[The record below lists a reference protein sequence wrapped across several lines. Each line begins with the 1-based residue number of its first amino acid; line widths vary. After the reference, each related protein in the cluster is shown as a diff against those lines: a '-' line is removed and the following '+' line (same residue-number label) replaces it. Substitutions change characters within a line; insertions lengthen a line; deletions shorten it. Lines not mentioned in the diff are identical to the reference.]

1 MDKKKQNVAIVGPK
15 GGVGKTIISAN
26 LAIALSKLGKKVIV
40 VDLDLGASNLHTT
53 FGLTAPK
60 YTLDDYI
67 FNKVSK
73 LPDIVQNTDI
83 DNLKIIC
90 GGDVPGIAN
99 LHYQKKVKL
108 IRNLSTLESDFVLL
122 DLGAGVS
129 YNVVDF
135 LIIAQNG
142 LLVTTPDVNSL
153 LNCYSFIKTLIFRRL
168 TFYFRRAKCPELLE
182 LLEKA
187 KQTDDYPDLKTMEGF
202 LQEARKIDAALAE
215 GAKKILWRFKPTV
228 VVNRV
233 RTANDA
239 KAGETIRKLMRQY
252 LSVESSVTMSIRED
266 QAVSNALANLTP
278 IMLKSP
284 QSKFCK
290 DIKEI
295 AQALYNSEAGN

>member
-1 MDKKKQNVAIVGPK
+1 MDKQKQNVAIVGPK

-53 FGLTAPK
+53 FGLTASK

-67 FNKVSK
+67 FNKVK
-73 LPDIVQNTDI
+73 NLTDI
-83 DNLKIIC
+83 IQDTDVSNLRIIC

-108 IRNLSTLESDFVLL
+108 IRNLATLESDFILL

-168 TFYFRRAKCPELLE
+168 TFYFKREKSPELLE

-187 KQTDDYPDLKTMEGF
+187 KHSDDNPHLKTMEGF
-202 LQEARKIDAALAE
+202 LQEARKINAAVAE
-215 GAKKILWRFKPTV
+215 GVKKILWRFNPIV

-233 RTANDA
+233 QTANDA

-266 QAVSNALANLTP
+266 QAVRNALANLTP
-278 IMLKSP
+278 IMLETP
-284 QSKFCK
+284 ESKFCK

-295 AQALYNSEAGN
+295 ALALYNLKAGT

>member
-1 MDKKKQNVAIVGPK
+1 MDKRKQNVAIVGPK

-26 LAIALSKLGKKVIV
+26 LAVALSKLGKKVIV

-53 FGLTAPK
+53 FRLTGPK

-67 FNKVSK
+67 FNRVGK
-73 LPDIVQNTDI
+73 LTEIVQDTEIN
-83 DNLKIIC
+83 NLKIIC
-90 GGDVPGIAN
+90 GGDAPGIAN

-108 IRNLSTLESDFVLL
+108 IRNLSTLESDFVIL

-142 LLVTTPDVNSL
+142 LLVTTPEFNSL

-168 TFYFRRAKCPELLE
+168 TFYFKRQKCFELLD

-187 KQTDDYPDLKTMEGF
+187 KYSEDNPHLKTMEGF
-202 LQEARKIDAALAE
+202 LKEARKINVTVAE
-215 GAKKILWRFKPTV
+215 GVKKILWHFKPIV

-233 RTANDA
+233 QTVNDD
-239 KAGETIRKLMRQY
+239 KAGEVIRKLMHQY
-252 LSVESSVTMSIRED
+252 LSVESTVTMSIRED
-266 QAVSNALANLTP
+266 QTVKNALANLSP
-278 IMLKSP
+278 IMLEVP
-284 QSKFCK
+284 EANFCK

-295 AQALYNSEAGN
+295 ALALYNSKADN

>member
-53 FGLTAPK
+53 FGLTTSK

-67 FNKVSK
+67 LNKVK
-73 LPDIVQNTDI
+73 NLADIVQDTDVS
-83 DNLKIIC
+83 NLRIIC

-108 IRNLSTLESDFVLL
+108 IRNLATLESDFVLL
-122 DLGAGVS
+122 DLGAGAS
-129 YNVVDF
+129 YNVIDF

-168 TFYFRRAKCPELLE
+168 TFYFKRAKCPELLE

-187 KQTDDYPDLKTMEGF
+187 KQTDDHPHLKTMAGF
-202 LQEARKIDAALAE
+202 LQEARKIDAAVAK
-215 GAKKILWRFKPTV
+215 GVKKILWRFKPIV

-233 RTANDA
+233 QTENDA

-252 LSVESSVTMSIRED
+252 LSVESSVTMAIRED
-266 QAVSNALANLTP
+266 QAVRNALAHLTP
-278 IMLKSP
+278 IMLEAP
-284 QSKFCK
+284 ESKFCI

-295 AQALYNSEAGN
+295 ALTLYNSEAGT